1 MAGETFGRVPLR
13 SELPIRLHPDFASE
27 KSSRCESGCCFSCRY
42 LLTAL
47 EVYKRQPQAKFRI
60 HPDLIERDMGAWN
73 NHKVI
78 RPKIVKPVEMQ
89 HKEAVDDVGANDA
102 PEEMADG
109 SLGPVE
115 VEEKVKVK
123 ERGRSH
129 RQAALEKQGSQ
140 ETEQKERKAAE
151 QKQHQEI
158 VSMMG
163 RAGVKDPREESH
175 VRGAARAGSSS
186 KHESKVAQG
195 SSSNGH
201 HHEKEKQSA
210 ERSENKE
217 KDDRKMTKP
226 SRPRRPEVPG
236 MEKREESVMP
246 RGPLSCPRHLSD
258 RSRFPR

>member
-1 MAGETFGRVPLR
+1 MSISPETL
-13 SELPIRLHPDFASE
+13 A
-27 KSSRCESGCCFSCRY
+27 CRY
-42 LLTAL
+42 QTAL

-73 NHKVI
+73 NHKVV

-102 PEEMADG
+102 PEADG
-109 SLGPVE
+109 SLGPVKI
-115 VEEKVKVK
+115 EEKVKVK

-129 RQAALEKQGSQ
+129 RQVAQEEQGSQ

-163 RAGVKDPREESH
+163 RAGVKDPRDESH

-186 KHESKVAQG
+186 KHESKVVQG

-201 HHEKEKQSA
+201 RREKEKQSA

-217 KDDRKMTKP
+217 KDDREITKP

-246 RGPLSCPRHLSD
+246 RGPLRCPRHLSD